1 MGLPHLSVFAVK
13 RHDGHE
19 KEYEAEELMIRGK
32 HTFRLDREI
41 AAVSL
46 VEVLNIDDR

>member
-1 MGLPHLSVFAVK
+1 MPHLSVFVVW

-19 KEYEAEELMIRGK
+19 KEYEAEELIIRGK
-32 HTFRLDREI
+32 QTFRLDREI

-46 VEVLNIDDR
+46 AEVLNLDDR